1 MRAELR
7 ACAARAAAVFGL
19 GVLPG
24 PVRGLALAP
33 RLGATAA
40 AALEAV
46 PMLIGM
52 AIPAPWLAR
61 RPEVPPARPA
71 QVGMGGAGLALPVL
85 AETALDRLVRGQCL
99 WIERMRSPA
108 GRTGLGLLAAFALM
122 PALRGA

>member
-1 MRAELR
+1 
-7 ACAARAAAVFGL
+7 VFGL

-24 PVRGLALAP
+24 PAGGLALAP

-40 AALEAV
+40 AA

-52 AIPAPWLAR
+52 AIPAPWLAGR
-61 RPEVPPARPA
+61 LGVPPARPA
-71 QVGMGGAGLALPVL
+71 RPGTGGAGLALPVL

-122 PALRGA
+122 PAPRRA